1 MIDFFCNL
9 GLKSILI
16 ISALAFAGIVQLFYY
31 LVFYLRIAFKDKEQK
46 EEFTKPLSVVIC
58 AKNEAENLKK
68 YIPLIAKQNY
78 NNFEIVVVND
88 CSADD
93 TEFILDFLEKKY
105 KNLRHTTI
113 LEDNKF
119 SHGKKLALTIGI
131 KSAKNEH
138 LILTDADCYPASDNW
153 LKEISSNFSEQK
165 NIIVS
170 YGAFEK
176 DNGFLNKFIRYDNFF
191 NSMQF
196 LSFAKA
202 GIPYMG
208 TGRNMA
214 YTKSLFIDNKGF
226 ASHYNIMSGDDD
238 LFVNE
243 NANNKNTKAV
253 CNSEIFT
260 YSPAKKSFIK
270 VYHQK
275 LRHLSTAKKYKFF
288 HKFLLS
294 LEPLSRILFYLS
306 SSISLIFLF
315 NYLVL
320 AFIVIVLIVKIT
332 VVKIASN
339 RMLEKDLFIFSLLFD
354 MFLPIF
360 YLFLH
365 TNSFLVKRR
374 KWS

>member
-253 CNSEIFT
+253 CNSETFT